1 MILKSHSN
9 TLYLFSKYRICTFPH
24 LTTCAHATWPL
35 GVYRFICSLPVY
47 HVFLLVFCSLPTL
60 SHILNLS
67 VTPCLSICQCY
78 PLSSLPISPTTHPS
92 LHHRIPATSVPNP
105 VSQQLAL
112 NEGLWWWRWG
122 RRRWRT
128 WRRRVG
134 LGLRGGV
141 APWEWRI
148 SALHEDRMFWTVLKA
163 RGTREE
169 WTIHVHY
176 VNTGEGA
183 VRAGRWQSL
192 CGEKIV
198 DCAGLCD
205 FWKVLNFQ
213 SAKLATWSHGMT
225 Y

>member
-1 MILKSHSN
+1 MEIHHRAICCCFFLNKQLHPKPTQKLDLCIMILKSHSN

-163 RGTREE
+163 RGTRE
-169 WTIHVHY
+169 V
-176 VNTGEGA
+176 VNYSC
-183 VRAGRWQSL
+183 SL
-192 CGEKIV
+192 CEHWG
-198 DCAGLCD
+198 GRS
-205 FWKVLNFQ
+205 Q
-213 SAKLATWSHGMT
+213 SR
-225 Y
+225 